1 MKLNMLIGQM
11 MINHQRCPLNKIP
24 GVGIG
29 KGKTFI
35 QQHHIPLRPSM
46 PIPCAPHPT
55 SFHRYSSWG
64 WDYTWA
70 HTPSYS
76 RPYCVG
82 YATPREPSCAG
93 QPCVEND
100 RFKPKDRS
108 KIQNKKKVVK

>member
-1 MKLNMLIGQM
+1 MLIGQM
-11 MINHQRCPLNKIP
+11 MLSHQDCLLNIIP
-24 GVGIG
+24 GFRMG
-29 KGKTFI
+29 KGKFFI

-93 QPCVEND
+93 SRVLRMTGLSQRIGLKFKIRKRLSS
-100 RFKPKDRS
+100 RFMW
-108 KIQNKKKVVK
+108 